1 MQSETSRLVLN
12 ELERCEN
19 LSATEIQEFVSR
31 LRQAIRREYQAQAV
45 RLKRQNLSTN
55 LSTELSTE
63 LSTNLSTMHKEERS
77 EKENLP
83 PTPPIREKAKKEET
97 LPVGSAARAHARGD
111 VPPLEEALAAS
122 PIVGVPLS
130 YIRWWHNEMTARDW
144 TSTDGRSIGR
154 LNWRAV
160 LRAWYLHGDA
170 KEIAAAKEL
179 ERARAPVCR
188 SSDPKDWILCIER
201 CAHAANGRCRR
212 GITTPPQLQ
221 SRPHPP
227 EECSLFSGKEV
238 AR

>member
-45 RLKRQNLSTN
+45 RLKRQNLSTKLSTNLSTN
-55 LSTELSTE
+55 LSTELST
-63 LSTNLSTMHKEERS
+63 MRKEERS

-111 VPPLEEALAAS
+111 VPSLEEALAAS

-188 SSDPKDWILCIER
+188 SDPKDWILCIER
-201 CAHAANGRCRR
+201 CAHAANGCCQR

-227 EECSLFSGKEV
+227 EECRLFSGKEV

>member
-45 RLKRQNLSTN
+45 RLKRPNLSTN
-55 LSTELSTE
+55 LSTLRT
-63 LSTNLSTMHKEERS
+63 EERS
-77 EKENLP
+77 EKENLS

-111 VPPLEEALAAS
+111 VPSLEEALAAS

-144 TSTDGRSIGR
+144 TWTDGRSIGR

-188 SSDPKDWILCIER
+188 SFDPKDWILCIER

>member
-55 LSTELSTE
+55 LST
-63 LSTNLSTMHKEERS
+63 MRKEERS

-111 VPPLEEALAAS
+111 VPSLEEALAAS

>member
-1 MQSETSRLVLN
+1 MQNETSRLVLN

-55 LSTELSTE
+55 LSTELST
-63 LSTNLSTMHKEERS
+63 NLSTMHKEERS

-111 VPPLEEALAAS
+111 VPSLEEALAAS

-201 CAHAANGRCRR
+201 CAHAVNGCCRR

>member
-19 LSATEIQEFVSR
+19 LSATEIQEFVNR

-45 RLKRQNLSTN
+45 RLKRQNLST
-55 LSTELSTE
+55 ELSTE
-63 LSTNLSTMHKEERS
+63 LSTNLSTMRKEERS

-111 VPPLEEALAAS
+111 VPSLEEALAAS

-201 CAHAANGRCRR
+201 CAHAANGHCRR